1 MPTAP
6 YHCADGERVPGT
18 TTVIG
23 RFKDSG
29 ALMHWA
35 FQQGKAGAERLYD
48 AAEKAADIGT
58 LAHAMVECSINGE
71 DPEKAFEGAII
82 ADEADKDKARNAFKE
97 YLEWAAQTD
106 VKIIAQEMHLVSEE
120 YRFGGTPD
128 AIGMIGNSLCLLD
141 WKTSNAVYPDY
152 AIQLAAYRQ
161 LWNENNPDNPLTGA
175 SYLLRFSKN
184 YPDFEARKFG
194 DLSEAWEIFKHY
206 RAAYDLDKQLKQ
218 RVK

>member
-35 FQQGKAGAERLYD
+35 FQQGKSGAERLYD

-58 LAHAMVECSINGE
+58 LAHAMVEASIKGEAPESVFNGAAPE
-71 DPEKAFEGAII
+71 DCAKAT
-82 ADEADKDKARNAFKE
+82 NAFNE

-106 VKIIAQEMHLVSEE
+106 VKIIAQEMHLCQRRISL
-120 YRFGGTPD
+120 RRD
-128 AIGMIGNSLCLLD
+128 ARRNRHDRQFAVPARLENLERGLSRPCDPISRLSAAVEREPSRTAFDRRELL
-141 WKTSNAVYPDY
+141 
-152 AIQLAAYRQ
+152 
-161 LWNENNPDNPLTGA
+161 A
-175 SYLLRFSKN
+175 SV
-184 YPDFEARKFG
+184 
-194 DLSEAWEIFKHY
+194 FKE
-206 RAAYDLDKQLKQ
+206 LPGF
-218 RVK
+218 

>member
-6 YHCADGERVPGT
+6 YHLADGTRVPGT

-35 FQQGKAGAERLYD
+35 FQQGKSGAERLYD

-58 LAHAMVECSINGE
+58 LAHAMVEKHINGD
-71 DPEKAFEGAII
+71 DPETVFNG
-82 ADEADKDKARNAFKE
+82 EADDYKDKARNAFNE

-141 WKTSNAVYPDY
+141 WKTSNAVYPDH

-161 LWNENNPDNPLTGA
+161 LWNENHPEQPLTGA

-206 RAAYDLDKQLKQ
+206 RLAYDLDKLLKA

>member
-35 FQQGKAGAERLYD
+35 FQQGRSGAERLYD

-58 LAHAMVECSINGE
+58 LAHAMVEASIKGEAPESVFNGAAAE
-71 DPEKAFEGAII
+71 DCAKAT
-82 ADEADKDKARNAFKE
+82 NAFNE

-141 WKTSNAVYPDY
+141 WKTSNAVYPDH

-161 LWNENNPDNPLTGA
+161 LWNENHPDQPLTGA

-206 RAAYDLDKQLKQ
+206 RAAYDLDKELKK

>member
-6 YHCADGERVPGT
+6 YHLLDGTRVPGT

-23 RFKDSG
+23 RFKDAG
-29 ALMHWA
+29 GLLQWA
-35 FQQGKAGAERLYD
+35 FQQGKAGKNHLYEE
-48 AAEKAADIGT
+48 AEKAADIGT
-58 LAHAMVECSINGE
+58 MAHAMVEAHVKGDDPESIFNGE
-71 DPEKAFEGAII
+71 
-82 ADEADKDKARNAFKE
+82 ADEAKDKARNAFKE

-106 VKIIAQEMHLVSEE
+106 VRITDQEMHLVSEE

-128 AIGMIGNSLCLLD
+128 AIGIIGNSLCLLD
-141 WKTSNAVYPDY
+141 WKTSNAVYPDH

-161 LWNENNPDNPLTGA
+161 LWNENHPDNPLTGA

-194 DLSEAWEIFKHY
+194 DLSEAWEIFKLY
-206 RAAYDLDKQLKQ
+206 RQAYDLDKELKK